1 MVCQTEERVMEV
13 QRRVVERRRLF
24 KRVFTPEVL
33 DALGEFLGVKD
44 QIFAFSGE
52 MDPYRACQQDAK
64 AGVLRGIAWE
74 VEHLEEAEAV
84 LTAMLDEMKKG

>member
-1 MVCQTEERVMEV
+1 MVYQTEEQVMEV

-44 QIFAFSGE
+44 QIFAFQGD
-52 MDPYRACQQDAK
+52 MDPYKACQLDAK

>member
-1 MVCQTEERVMEV
+1 MVYQTEEQVMEV

-44 QIFAFSGE
+44 QIFAFQGD
-52 MDPYRACQQDAK
+52 MDPYKACQLDAK

-74 VEHLEEAEAV
+74 VEHLGEAEAV

>member
-1 MVCQTEERVMEV
+1 MVYQTEEQVMEV

>member
-1 MVCQTEERVMEV
+1 MVYQTEERVMEV

-24 KRVFTPEVL
+24 KRVFTPEVM
-33 DALGEFLGVKD
+33 AELGDFLGVKD

>member
-1 MVCQTEERVMEV
+1 MVCQTEEQVMEV

-44 QIFAFSGE
+44 QIFAFQGD
-52 MDPYRACQQDAK
+52 MDPYKACQLDAK